1 MVSPFEAVVQ
11 RLWDLG
17 FFTYILP
24 YILTVA
30 IFYGLL
36 RKSQI
41 FGAPEKNVAVNAS
54 VALVASLFVWA
65 SPVLLGIDPGKL
77 LPLFFLQASIG
88 ILVIAVSIM
97 VVSMFFP
104 NIQETLSKAFGG
116 KSVAIF
122 IIFGL
127 IIGFAVFVSSGLVNV
142 IFPAGIFVPADV
154 MTAAIVIILIIIA
167 IAVIGWMV
175 K

>member
-54 VALVASLFVWA
+54 VALVASLFV
-65 SPVLLGIDPGKL
+65 
-77 LPLFFLQASIG
+77 
-88 ILVIAVSIM
+88 
-97 VVSMFFP
+97 
-104 NIQETLSKAFGG
+104 
-116 KSVAIF
+116 
-122 IIFGL
+122 
-127 IIGFAVFVSSGLVNV
+127 
-142 IFPAGIFVPADV
+142 
-154 MTAAIVIILIIIA
+154 
-167 IAVIGWMV
+167 
-175 K
+175 